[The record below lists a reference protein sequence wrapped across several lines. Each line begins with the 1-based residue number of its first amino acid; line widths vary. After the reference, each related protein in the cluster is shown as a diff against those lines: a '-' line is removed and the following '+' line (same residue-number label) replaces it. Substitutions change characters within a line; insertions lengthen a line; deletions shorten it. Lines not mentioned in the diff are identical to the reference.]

1 MPRLW
6 SYRIQHL
13 RAHESNAV
21 IVPRAALISLT
32 KPHEKQTMEISIK
45 PIVTEKAS
53 NLIEKLNRYTF
64 AVSPEANKY
73 QIKASSRSS
82 TALMFRVN
90 TINVRSKN
98 KSRWTKS
105 GLLRGKTA
113 AWKKALV
120 TCRRTEY

>member
-1 MPRLW
+1 MD
-6 SYRIQHL
+6 I
-13 RAHESNAV
+13 
-21 IVPRAALISLT
+21 T
-32 KPHEKQTMEISIK
+32 IK

-53 NLIEKLNRYTF
+53 RLSEKANRYTF

-73 QIKASSRSS
+73 EIKSLVEKLYGVKV
-82 TALMFRVN
+82 TRVN

-113 AWKKALV
+113 AWKKAIVDLAEGQ
-120 TCRRTEY
+120 TIDFYSNI